1 VKLGDV
7 LKKEREKS
15 KLSVE
20 TVAKELGVPESEYLA
35 IEAGETAAEQWGPL
49 LASIAIELETPSTR
63 LLSESG
69 RSQDTS
75 PGQAGSFIARHR
87 ERRNKSTEEM
97 ARALDLE
104 EGDYVRIEKGETEL
118 ERYGPLLLRFSELI
132 DQPLFNL
139 FYPCGVSFQK
149 LNDYP

>member
-15 KLSVE
+15 KLSLE
-20 TVAKELGVPESEYLA
+20 TVAKELGVPESEYQA
-35 IEAGETAAEQWGPL
+35 IEAGETAAEQWGPI
-49 LASIAIELETPSTR
+49 LASIAIELQTPSTR

-69 RSQDTS
+69 RSEDTR
-75 PGQAGSFIARHR
+75 PGQAGSLIAQHR
-87 ERRNKSTEEM
+87 ERRNKSIEEM

-104 EGDYVRIEKGETEL
+104 EGEYVRIEKGETEL
-118 ERYGPLLLRFSELI
+118 ERYGPMFLRFSELI

-149 LNDYP
+149 LEDYP